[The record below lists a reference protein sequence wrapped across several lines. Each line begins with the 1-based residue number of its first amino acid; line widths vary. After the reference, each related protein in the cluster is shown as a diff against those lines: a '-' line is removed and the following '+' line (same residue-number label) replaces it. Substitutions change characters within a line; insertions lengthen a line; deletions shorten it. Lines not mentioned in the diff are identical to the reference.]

1 MNDEER
7 RIITAFVERI
17 SGVQPS
23 GGGQG
28 AGPWGGSVPST
39 AAAQPQRPPLPPI
52 DPEADRL
59 IAELFQR
66 YPEARYRITQF
77 AFVTEAALIQAQNRI
92 QELEWELE
100 NARRQAEYAQ
110 ASSQQARSGG
120 GFLGGLFG
128 GGGRPAAPP
137 PPMPPRPQPLMPPA
151 GAATPQML
159 QQSAMGPG
167 RSGPGFLGTALTT
180 AAGVAGGM
188 VLGNALMSMFSGG
201 HGGGAAQAASFAGGG
216 GAFGQEQVPSSD
228 VGAAASPW
236 TDPGQAA
243 AGLWGGQKSPYQDDA
258 QPAAAG
264 DWGQDDAQPA
274 GYDYGEDDAGGYYDD
289 AGGDEEF

>member
-17 SGVQPS
+17 SGAQQ
-23 GGGQG
+23 GG
-28 AGPWGGSVPST
+28 AGLGGSVPST
-39 AAAQPQRPPLPPI
+39 QQRPPLPPI

-59 IAELFQR
+59 IADLFQR

-100 NARRQAEYAQ
+100 NARRQAQHAQ
-110 ASSQQARSGG
+110 AAPEARG

-128 GGGRPAAPP
+128 GRPAAVAP
-137 PPMPPRPQPLMPPA
+137 PPMPPRPQPLRPPP

-159 QQSAMGPG
+159 QQAGTGPG
-167 RSGPGFLGTALTT
+167 RSGPGFLAGALTT

-188 VLGNALMSMFSGG
+188 VLGNALLGMFSGQ
-201 HGGGAAQAASFAGGG
+201 GGAAQAASA
-216 GAFGQEQVPSSD
+216 GAFGQEQVPS
-228 VGAAASPW
+228 GGSPW

-243 AGLWGGQKSPYQDDA
+243 AGPWGGGQGQA
-258 QPAAAG
+258 QPAASS
-264 DWGQDDAQPA
+264 DWGQEDARPA
-274 GYDYGEDDAGGYYDD
+274 GYDDGHDVDAGGYDD
-289 AGGDEEF
+289 GGGMDEI

>member
-17 SGVQPS
+17 SGVQP
-23 GGGQG
+23 GG
-28 AGPWGGSVPST
+28 AGPAASPWGGSVPST
-39 AAAQPQRPPLPPI
+39 QPRPPLPPI

-59 IAELFQR
+59 IADLFQR

-110 ASSQQARSGG
+110 AQAQARGG

-128 GGGRPAAPP
+128 GARPAAAPP
-137 PPMPPRPQPLMPPA
+137 AMPPRPQPLMPPP
-151 GAATPQML
+151 GAATPTML
-159 QQSAMGPG
+159 QQAAAGPG

-180 AAGVAGGM
+180 AAGVAGGI
-188 VLGNALMSMFSGG
+188 VLGNALMNMLSG
-201 HGGGAAQAASFAGGG
+201 HGGAAHAAALGGTG
-216 GAFGQEQVPSSD
+216 GFGQEQVPT
-228 VGAAASPW
+228 GGSPW

-243 AGLWGGQKSPYQDDA
+243 AELWGGPKAPYPEAA
-258 QPAAAG
+258 QPAAG
-264 DWGQDDAQPA
+264 DWGQEDAQPA
-274 GYDYGEDDAGGYYDD
+274 GYDDGPDDAGAGGYDD
-289 AGGDEEF
+289 GAMDEEI